1 MDVIGYPMLYYG
13 VWQLLYVIFTEYIVN
28 LDKDPSQHVRTCRP
42 KRHSGCARIVPTLF
56 AWCLVLCRLAC
67 DGL

>member
-1 MDVIGYPMLYYG
+1 MLYYG

-42 KRHSGCARIVPTLF
+42 KRHSRIVAALELCQRCSHGALCF
-56 AWCLVLCRLAC
+56 A
-67 DGL
+67 D